1 MARCLVLWMLVVLM
15 PSVVA
20 VETPFISDA
29 DWDRGASVA
38 GTRDAGTTE
47 AGEGSARPILAL
59 VLGLSFL
66 VVVTVGG
73 VLLVRFAARRR
84 VGSGSARHLHMIESL
99 PLGLKRSLHLVRLGD
114 QVLVVGSH
122 EQGLTAV
129 TSVPI
134 ATLPELLEAEARVE
148 AAIAEPAV
156 PPGGVPFAQAF
167 AHAVQS
173 VLGRDRR

>member
-1 MARCLVLWMLVVLM
+1 MARCLWLLMLVVLM

-20 VETPFISDA
+20 GETPFISDA
-29 DWDRGASVA
+29 EWDRGASVA
-38 GTRDAGTTE
+38 GTRDADS
-47 AGEGSARPILAL
+47 AAADEGSARPIIAL

-66 VVVTVGG
+66 IAISVGG
-73 VLLVRFAARRR
+73 VLLVRLAARRR
-84 VGSGSARHLHMIESL
+84 VRTGSARHLHMIESL
-99 PLGLKRSLHLVRLGD
+99 PLGHKRSLHLVRLGD

-173 VLGRDRR
+173 VLGRERR

>member
-1 MARCLVLWMLVVLM
+1 MARCLLLLVLIC
-15 PSVVA
+15 SVTA
-20 VETPFISDA
+20 VEAPFISDA

-38 GTRDAGTTE
+38 GTRDADAAAAT
-47 AGEGSARPILAL
+47 EGSARPIVAL
-59 VLGLSFL
+59 VVGLCFL
-66 VVVTVGG
+66 IAITVGG
-73 VLLVRFAARRR
+73 VLLVRLAARRR
-84 VGSGSARHLHMIESL
+84 VRTGTARHLHLIESL

-134 ATLPELLEAEARVE
+134 ANLPDLLEAEARVD
-148 AAIAEPAV
+148 AAIAESSP

>member
-1 MARCLVLWMLVVLM
+1 MIRCLLLLALWSSAM
-15 PSVVA
+15 A
-20 VETPFISDA
+20 AETPFISDA
-29 DWDRGASVA
+29 DWDRGAAVA
-38 GTRDAGTTE
+38 GTRDQA
-47 AGEGSARPILAL
+47 APAAVEGSAKPIVAL
-59 VLGLSFL
+59 VVGLGFL
-66 VVVTVGG
+66 IAITVGG

-84 VGSGSARHLHMIESL
+84 VGSGPARHLQMIESL

-134 ATLPELLEAEARVE
+134 AHLPGLLEAEARVE
-148 AAIAEPAV
+148 AAIAEPAT